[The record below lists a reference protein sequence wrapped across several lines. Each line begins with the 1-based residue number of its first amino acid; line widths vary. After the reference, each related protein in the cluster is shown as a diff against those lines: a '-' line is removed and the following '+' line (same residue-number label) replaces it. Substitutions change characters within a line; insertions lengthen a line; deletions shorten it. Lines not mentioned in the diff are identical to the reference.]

1 MPGCTSRHAGPCVGV
16 LLGVLFGPLF
26 GLAAV
31 PAAAQDSSGDA
42 TQEVS
47 RAGSQGTRAT
57 ADTTAPEPGPQTRGA
72 AFEAALRE
80 RLATRIRTSGE
91 RGTQHLFAVVLQAD
105 VIAARERLDGDEQ
118 GTLLV
123 SAVPFGDAQGTR
135 RASIRSSQF
144 DWVSRTP
151 LQTVGPLWTRV
162 QANLFAPDGA
172 TRPQLTQA
180 YLRWGETLWLGK
192 TYSTFMD
199 DAALPATL
207 DYNGPSGV
215 TFVRQWLARGS
226 VPLGGPVHAD
236 LAVEQAQADASQG
249 GEVAGTAL
257 QVRTSAARPD
267 LAARIRVEG
276 ERAHLQLAGLS
287 RRIDVDAE
295 AGPAG
300 APPAATA
307 SRRVSGRG
315 VSLSGSVPA
324 FGEDTLSGQ
333 WVRGDGIARYFNDGV
348 SATGAALGTDLRPVM
363 PTFVG
368 TTVYYRR
375 VWGGGRS
382 STFGAS
388 RLTLDDDALLRP
400 AAALRSLTYASAN
413 LVWRATPTVAVGGEL
428 QWGEARNEVG
438 ERASTLRA
446 QATVRWLVF

>member
-1 MPGCTSRHAGPCVGV
+1 MCTPVRSTAIARV
-16 LLGVLFGPLF
+16 LLGLSI
-26 GLAAV
+26 GLTFV
-31 PAAAQDSSGDA
+31 SAAAQEA
-42 TQEVS
+42 F
-47 RAGSQGTRAT
+47 RAGSQGAPAS
-57 ADTTAPEPGPQTRGA
+57 ADSPASEPGPQTRGA

-80 RLATRIRTSGE
+80 RLAARIHTSGE
-91 RGTQHLFAVVLQAD
+91 RGTQHLFAAVLQLDA
-105 VIAARERLDGDEQ
+105 IAARDRLDGDEQ

-123 SAVPFGDAQGTR
+123 SAVPFGEAASTR

-151 LQTVGPLWTRV
+151 LQTIGPLWTRV
-162 QANLFAPDGA
+162 EANLFAPDGA

-215 TFVRQWLARGS
+215 SFVRQWLARVS

-236 LAVEQAQADASQG
+236 LAVEQAQADTSQG
-249 GEVAGTAL
+249 GDVAGTAV
-257 QVRTSAARPD
+257 QVHTSAARPD

-276 ERAHLQLAGLS
+276 ERAHLQLAGVS

-295 AGPAG
+295 LGPSG
-300 APPAATA
+300 VPPLATT
-307 SRRVSGRG
+307 SRRIAGRG
-315 VSLSGSVPA
+315 VSLSGSVPG

-348 SATGAALGTDLRPVM
+348 SATGVTLGTDLRPIT
-363 PTFVG
+363 PTLVG
-368 TTVYYRR
+368 TTLYYRR
-375 VWGGGRS
+375 MWGGGLS

-388 RLTLDDDALLRP
+388 RLELDDGALLRP
-400 AAALRSLTYASAN
+400 ASALRTLTYASAN
-413 LVWRATPTVAVGGEL
+413 LVWRAAPTVAVGGEL
-428 QWGEARNEVG
+428 QWGEARNEAG

-446 QATVRWLVF
+446 QVTVRWLVF